1 LPPPGKHRGRFV
13 IIYGRV
19 LLSDRL
25 PSSSCDEQASEHN
38 VFNLTDEAVGPG
50 IRPTVAAGAFDKASQ
65 TIREFKMRKL
75 LLVSVAVIVVFG
87 HAAAQELTT
96 IQAHNDRFAAAL
108 KSGDMETIGQTYAE
122 DARIFPPGAEMIE
135 GREAI
140 QGYWKSAADTLAD
153 AKLTAVE
160 VKPLSN
166 NYAREIGT
174 FSLKTKGE
182 NPQEIAG
189 KYIVIWQKVGDDWK
203 ISDDIWNMNK

>member
-1 LPPPGKHRGRFV
+1 LVLG
-13 IIYGRV
+13 YGQLS
-19 LLSDRL
+19 LL
-25 PSSSCDEQASEHN
+25 EHSTK
-38 VFNLTDEAVGPG
+38 LTMG
-50 IRPTVAAGAFDKASQ
+50 
-65 TIREFKMRKL
+65 EFKMRKL

-87 HAAAQELTT
+87 HAAAQELNT

-160 VKPLSN
+160 VKPLSD